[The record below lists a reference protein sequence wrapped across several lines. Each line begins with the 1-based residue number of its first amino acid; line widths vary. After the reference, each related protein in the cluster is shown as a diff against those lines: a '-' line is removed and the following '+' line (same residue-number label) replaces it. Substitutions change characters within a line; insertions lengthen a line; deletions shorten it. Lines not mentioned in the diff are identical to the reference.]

1 MDVVAKE
8 EATWR
13 AGRSWLGV
21 HPLPTQVTCKSG
33 SGGTHLL
40 WDNNSRFRAKEAQSA
55 FIVLRCAQ
63 KHGVTIVKPIV
74 YGNVARYFGKKR
86 EEDGHTHQWTVYVK
100 PYRNEDMSAY
110 VKKIQFKLH
119 ESYGNPLRVV
129 TKPPYEI
136 TETGWGEFEIIIKI
150 FFIDPNERPVTLYH
164 LLKLFQSDTN
174 AMLGK
179 KTVVSEFY
187 DEMIFQD
194 PTAMMQQLLT
204 TSRQL
209 TLGAYKHETECCD
222 IYKHYGENLS
232 ECLLIEMVPCAKYS
246 NGMKDA
252 LKEHTRQCIREDLAI
267 NTKGDGEKSKLL
279 TWSSEEAMGS
289 CCSCPD
295 KDTVPD
301 NHRNKFK
308 VINVDDDGNELGS
321 GIMELTDTELILY
334 TRKRDSVKWH
344 YLCLRRYGYDSNLFS
359 FESGRR
365 CQTGQGIFAFKC
377 ARAEELFNM
386 LQEIMQN
393 NSINVVEEPVVERNN
408 HQTELEVPRTPR
420 TPTTPGFAAQNL
432 PNGYPRYPSF
442 GDASSHPS
450 SRHPSVGSARLPS
463 VGEESTHPLLVA
475 EEQVH
480 TYVNTTG
487 VQEERKNRT
496 SVHVPLEARV
506 SNAESNTPKEES
518 SNIEDRDPQILLEP
532 EGVKFVLGPT
542 PVQKQL
548 MEKEKLEQLGRDQIS
563 GSGAN
568 NTEWDTGYDSD
579 ERRDAP
585 SVNKLVYENLNGLSL
600 PSASG
605 FRRGRLPSTSTS
617 DTQNINNS
625 AQRRTALLN
634 YENLP
639 SLPPVW
645 EARKL
650 SRDEDDNLGPKTPSL
665 NGYHNNLDPMHNYV
679 NTENVT
685 VPASAHKIEYSR
697 RRDCTPTVFNFDI
710 RRPSLEH
717 RQLNY
722 IQVDLEGGSDSDN
735 PQTPKTP
742 TTPLPQTP
750 TRRTE
755 LYAVIDIERTAAM
768 SNLQKALPRDDGTS
782 RKTRHNSTDLPM

>member
-1 MDVVAKE
+1 
-8 EATWR
+8 
-13 AGRSWLGV
+13 
-21 HPLPTQVTCKSG
+21 
-33 SGGTHLL
+33 
-40 WDNNSRFRAKEAQSA
+40 
-55 FIVLRCAQ
+55 
-63 KHGVTIVKPIV
+63 
-74 YGNVARYFGKKR
+74 
-86 EEDGHTHQWTVYVK
+86 
-100 PYRNEDMSAY
+100 
-110 VKKIQFKLH
+110 
-119 ESYGNPLRVV
+119 
-129 TKPPYEI
+129 
-136 TETGWGEFEIIIKI
+136 
-150 FFIDPNERPVTLYH
+150 
-164 LLKLFQSDTN
+164 
-174 AMLGK
+174 
-179 KTVVSEFY
+179 
-187 DEMIFQD
+187 
-194 PTAMMQQLLT
+194 
-204 TSRQL
+204 
-209 TLGAYKHETECCD
+209 
-222 IYKHYGENLS
+222 
-232 ECLLIEMVPCAKYS
+232 
-246 NGMKDA
+246 
-252 LKEHTRQCIREDLAI
+252 
-267 NTKGDGEKSKLL
+267 
-279 TWSSEEAMGS
+279 MGS

-295 KDTVPD
+295 KETVPD

-321 GIMELTDTELILY
+321 GVMELTDTELILY
-334 TRKRDSVKWH
+334 TRKRDSVKWS

-377 ARAEELFNM
+377 SRAEELFNM

-393 NSINVVEEPVVERNN
+393 NSISVVEEPVVERN
-408 HQTELEVPRTPR
+408 HQTEPEVPRTPR
-420 TPTTPGFAAQNL
+420 TPTTPGFSGPSL

-450 SRHPSVGSARLPS
+450 SRHPSVGSTRLPS

-475 EEQVH
+475 EEHVH

-487 VQEERKNRT
+487 VQEEGKNR
-496 SVHVPLEARV
+496 
-506 SNAESNTPKEES
+506 SNAHTPLALRLSDTEGNKAKEDLPS
-518 SNIEDRDPQILLEP
+518 VPDRDAQVFLEP

-542 PVQKQL
+542 PVQRQL
-548 MEKEKLEQLGRDQIS
+548 MEKEKQEGLVEEQGGGG
-563 GSGAN
+563 GSSNGDGSSNMN
-568 NTEWDTGYDSD
+568 NTDWDTGYDSD
-579 ERRDAP
+579 ERREAP
-585 SVNKLVYENLNGLSL
+585 SGNKLVYENINGLSI

-605 FRRGRLPSTSTS
+605 ARRGRLTSASTS
-617 DTQNINNS
+617 DAQNINNS

-650 SRDEDDNLGPKTPSL
+650 SRDEEDNLGPKTPSL
-665 NGYHNNLDPMHNYV
+665 NGYHNSFDPMHNYV

-685 VPASAHKIEYSR
+685 VPSSAHKIEYSR

-768 SNLQKALPRDDGTS
+768 SSLQKALPRDDGTS

>member
-1 MDVVAKE
+1 
-8 EATWR
+8 
-13 AGRSWLGV
+13 
-21 HPLPTQVTCKSG
+21 
-33 SGGTHLL
+33 
-40 WDNNSRFRAKEAQSA
+40 
-55 FIVLRCAQ
+55 
-63 KHGVTIVKPIV
+63 
-74 YGNVARYFGKKR
+74 
-86 EEDGHTHQWTVYVK
+86 
-100 PYRNEDMSAY
+100 
-110 VKKIQFKLH
+110 
-119 ESYGNPLRVV
+119 
-129 TKPPYEI
+129 
-136 TETGWGEFEIIIKI
+136 
-150 FFIDPNERPVTLYH
+150 
-164 LLKLFQSDTN
+164 
-174 AMLGK
+174 
-179 KTVVSEFY
+179 
-187 DEMIFQD
+187 
-194 PTAMMQQLLT
+194 
-204 TSRQL
+204 
-209 TLGAYKHETECCD
+209 
-222 IYKHYGENLS
+222 
-232 ECLLIEMVPCAKYS
+232 
-246 NGMKDA
+246 
-252 LKEHTRQCIREDLAI
+252 
-267 NTKGDGEKSKLL
+267 
-279 TWSSEEAMGS
+279 MGS

-295 KDTVPD
+295 KETVPD

-321 GIMELTDTELILY
+321 GVMELTDTELILY

-393 NSINVVEEPVVERNN
+393 NSINVVEEPVVERNH

-420 TPTTPGFAAQNL
+420 TPSTPGFGAPAV

-487 VQEERKNRT
+487 VQEERK
-496 SVHVPLEARV
+496 ARAGTHAPAELPG
-506 SNAESNTPKEES
+506 AESGKARGEPGGPEE
-518 SNIEDRDPQILLEP
+518 RDPQVVLEP

-542 PVQKQL
+542 PVQRQL
-548 MEKEKLEQLGRDQIS
+548 MEREKLAQLGAEAAGSRGPPPGERDA
-563 GSGAN
+563 GPDGA
-568 NTEWDTGYDSD
+568 
-579 ERRDAP
+579 ERREGPAAAP
-585 SVNKLVYENLNGLSL
+585 KLAYENINGLSL
-600 PSASG
+600 PAG
-605 FRRGRLPSTSTS
+605 RRGRLPPPPAAAAAGGPS
-617 DTQNINNS
+617 DAQNANNS

-645 EARKL
+645 EAARQPGRPGAEL
-650 SRDEDDNLGPKTPSL
+650 PGPKTPAL
-665 NGYHNNLDPMHNYV
+665 NGHHPALDPAHNYV
-679 NTENVT
+679 NTENVA
-685 VPASAHKIEYSR
+685 VPASAHKPEPPR
-697 RRDCTPTVFNFDI
+697 RRDCAPSVFNFDL

-768 SNLQKALPRDDGTS
+768 SSLQKALPRDDGTS